1 MRGRLFAIRFG
12 SWSPSSSPQS
22 AHMEFASCLSI
33 AMASVRAISFVMV
46 SCQSSSS
53 AQRKRFLIFSVVA
66 AAQNADGGVLI

>member
-1 MRGRLFAIRFG
+1 
-12 SWSPSSSPQS
+12 
-22 AHMEFASCLSI
+22 MEFASCLSI
-33 AMASVRAISFVMV
+33 AMASVRAISFVMA